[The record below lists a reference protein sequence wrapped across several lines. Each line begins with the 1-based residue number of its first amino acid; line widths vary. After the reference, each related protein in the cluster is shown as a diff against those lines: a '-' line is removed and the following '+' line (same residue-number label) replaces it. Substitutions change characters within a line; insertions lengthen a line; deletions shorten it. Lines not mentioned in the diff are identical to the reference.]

1 MTLAS
6 LVLPFGVLVPDNRRV
21 TRTVRGRVL
30 LTTRYREGKRAI
42 SLLARTQYRGRPML
56 GPLELR
62 ARVYFPDHRR
72 RDPGNLRKALTDA
85 LTAVCYADD
94 AQLWRE
100 VWERAGVDRGNP
112 RVEVVIRAF
121 AESAA

>member
-1 MTLAS
+1 MTLAT
-6 LVLPFGVLVPDNRRV
+6 LVLPFDVLVPDNRRV

-42 SLLARTQYRGRPML
+42 TLLARTQYRGRPMV
-56 GPLELR
+56 GPWELR
-62 ARVYFPDHRR
+62 ARVFFPDHRR

-112 RVEVVIRAF
+112 RVEVLIRPF
-121 AESAA
+121 CESAA

>member
-1 MTLAS
+1 MTLAT
-6 LVLPFGVLVPDNRRV
+6 LVLPFDVLVPDNRRV

-42 SLLARTQYRGRPML
+42 TLLARTQYRGRPMV

-62 ARVYFPDHRR
+62 ARVFFPDHRR

-85 LTAVCYADD
+85 LAAVCYADD

-112 RVEVVIRAF
+112 RVEVLIRPF
-121 AESAA
+121 CESAA

>member
-1 MTLAS
+1 MTLAT
-6 LVLPFGVLVPDNRRV
+6 LVLPFDVLVPDHRRV

-42 SLLARTQYRGRPML
+42 TLLARTQYRGRPMV

-62 ARVYFPDHRR
+62 ARVFFPDHRR

-112 RVEVVIRAF
+112 RVEVLIRPF
-121 AESAA
+121 CESAA

>member
-1 MTLAS
+1 MTLAT
-6 LVLPFGVLVPDNRRV
+6 LVLPFDVLVPDNRRV

-42 SLLARTQYRGRPML
+42 TLLARTQYRGRPMV

-62 ARVYFPDHRR
+62 ARVFFPDHRR

-85 LTAVCYADD
+85 LAAVCYADD

-112 RVEVVIRAF
+112 RVEVVIRPF
-121 AESAA
+121 CESAA

>member
-21 TRTVRGRVL
+21 TRTPKGRVL

-56 GPLELR
+56 GALELR
-62 ARVYFPDHRR
+62 ARVFFPDHRR

-112 RVEVVIRAF
+112 RVEVVIRPF
-121 AESAA
+121 CESAA

>member
-1 MTLAS
+1 VTLAT

-21 TRTVRGRVL
+21 TRTVKGRVL

-42 SLLARTQYRGRPML
+42 ALLARTQYGGRPIL

-62 ARVYFPDHRR
+62 ARVFFPDHRR

-100 VWERAGVDRGNP
+100 VWERAGVDRENP
-112 RVEVVIRAF
+112 RIEVVIRPF
-121 AESAA
+121 CESAA